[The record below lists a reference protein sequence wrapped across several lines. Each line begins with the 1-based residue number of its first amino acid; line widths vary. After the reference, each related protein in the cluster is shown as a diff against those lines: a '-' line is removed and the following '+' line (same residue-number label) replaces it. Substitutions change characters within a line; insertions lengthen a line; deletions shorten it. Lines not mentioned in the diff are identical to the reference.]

1 MNILK
6 TILLSV
12 VVLSLNLFGQDTN
25 KSAKTSYEIT
35 FTVNGMTCEG
45 CVENVQNTLKAV
57 KGVTGYDVQRKENR
71 AIVEFDPKI
80 TNADKIEAALKKTS
94 YEIIKEKKDTE
105 ATKNK

>member
-1 MNILK
+1 MRIFK
-6 TILLSV
+6 TIILSMV
-12 VVLSLNLFGQDTN
+12 LLSLNLLGQDTN
-25 KSAKTSYEIT
+25 TSAKTSYEIT

-71 AIVEFDPKI
+71 AIVEFDPKV

-94 YEIIKEKKDTE
+94 YEIKKENKDNE
-105 ATKNK
+105 VSETK